1 MTTLWMKLRPDTM
14 HPSKVD
20 VDKFMRDIN
29 VLINLRLES
38 DRRSRSIYR
47 RWRTSQE
54 TLVSGAKLRKESDE
68 LLKEAEYT
76 LYELIDNA
84 LEQRS

>member
-1 MTTLWMKLRPDTM
+1 MTT

-47 RWRTSQE
+47 RWQTSQE
-54 TLVSGAKLRKESDE
+54 TLVSGAK
-68 LLKEAEYT
+68 LKEAEYT